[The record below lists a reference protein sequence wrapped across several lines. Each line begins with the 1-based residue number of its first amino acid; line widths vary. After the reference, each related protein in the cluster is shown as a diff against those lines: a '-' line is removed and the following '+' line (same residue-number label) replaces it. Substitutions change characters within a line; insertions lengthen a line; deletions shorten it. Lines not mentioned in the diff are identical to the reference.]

1 MFSTGW
7 NQDLNS
13 IIVRSWEIW
22 EPIKPLDI
30 SFLAHTMSWKRVGV
44 NAEGQGK
51 ISNINNN
58 DSAYPLRIV
67 VSVLY
72 KILNNIKHWVFQRW
86 QTTFPIL
93 LILHSIS
100 INQNCSM
107 KKYVI
112 KLRKVKF
119 YTTDWHIH
127 SDLSSSKI
135 IIVFFLPFWATSL
148 HVYTSVVAWRKT
160 LLTKIFRTCSPSFV
174 ICYPGSSML

>member
-1 MFSTGW
+1 MEVKPWASGQMSSISW
-7 NQDLNS
+7 SQDLNS

-22 EPIKPLDI
+22 EPIKALEI
-30 SFLAHTMSWKRVGV
+30 SFLAHRVSWKRVGV

-51 ISNINNN
+51 ISDINNN
-58 DSAYPLRIV
+58 DSAYPLRV
-67 VSVLY
+67 VVNVLY
-72 KILNNIKHWVFQRW
+72 KILDNIKHWVFQRW
-86 QTTFPIL
+86 QRTFLIL

-119 YTTDWHIH
+119 YTTDWHIN

-135 IIVFFLPFWATSL
+135 IAFF
-148 HVYTSVVAWRKT
+148 Y
-160 LLTKIFRTCSPSFV
+160 PSRPPLYM
-174 ICYPGSSML
+174 CTHQL